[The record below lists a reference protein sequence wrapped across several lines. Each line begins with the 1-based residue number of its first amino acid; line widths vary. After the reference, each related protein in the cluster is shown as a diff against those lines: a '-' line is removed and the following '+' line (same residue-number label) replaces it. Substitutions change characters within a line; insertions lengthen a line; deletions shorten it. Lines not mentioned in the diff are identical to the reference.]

1 MGKTDKSASGS
12 NELFKRLASELTS
25 RRYEKGQTIFAQGEA
40 ADAMFRIAEGNV
52 KLAVAS
58 KLNKKAAIS
67 ILRAG
72 DCFGECC
79 VVGNAVR
86 PCTAT
91 SIRQTTIERI
101 SKKRMVRRIQ
111 DEPAVAKLFT
121 DHLLLRIG
129 RAEGDLVDQRV
140 NSSERRLARLLL
152 QLCEFGELSGYAPR
166 VANID
171 QATLAQVVG
180 TTRSRVSQFMNEFR
194 KKGFIDYNG
203 SLHVHKSLLSFL
215 KCNR

>member
-1 MGKTDKSASGS
+1 METVGKSAPTSK
-12 NELFKRLASELTS
+12 ELFKRLAPQLTTHQ
-25 RRYEKGQTIFAQGEA
+25 YKKGQTIFAQGDV
-40 ADAMFRIAEGNV
+40 ADAMFRIAQGNV
-52 KLAVAS
+52 KLAIAS
-58 KLNKKAAIS
+58 ELNKKAAIS

-72 DCFGECC
+72 DCFGESC

-91 SIRQTTIERI
+91 SIRQTTVERI
-101 SKKRMVRRIQ
+101 SKRSMIQ
-111 DEPAVAKLFT
+111 RLREPALAKVFT

-152 QLCEFGELSGYAPR
+152 QLCEFGELSGYAPG

-215 KCNR
+215 KYES

>member
-1 MGKTDKSASGS
+1 MEKRSRPANGSDK
-12 NELFKRLASELTS
+12 LFTRLGTELTS
-25 RRYEKGQTIFAQGEA
+25 REYKKGQTIFSQGDA
-40 ADAMFRIAEGNV
+40 ADAMFRIVEGNV

-67 ILRAG
+67 ILREG

-79 VVGNAVR
+79 VVSNALR

-91 SIRQTTIERI
+91 SIRQSTIERI
-101 SKKRMVRRIQ
+101 SKETMVQRLH
-111 DEPAVAKLFT
+111 EPAVAKLFT
-121 DHLLLRIG
+121 NHLLARIG
-129 RAEGDLVDQRV
+129 RAEDDLVDQRV

-152 QLCEFGELSGYAPR
+152 QLCEFEDPSAHAAG
-166 VANID
+166 VVKID
-171 QATLAQVVG
+171 QAIMAEVVG

-215 KCNR
+215 KYER

>member
-1 MGKTDKSASGS
+1 MGKMANPASSSA
-12 NELFKRLASELTS
+12 ELFKRLASKLTTHQ
-25 RRYEKGQTIFAQGEA
+25 YQKGQMIFAQGDT
-40 ADAMFRIAEGNV
+40 ADAMFRISEGNV

-67 ILRAG
+67 ILREG
-72 DCFGECC
+72 DCFGEGCM
-79 VVGNAVR
+79 VGNALR

-91 SIRQTTIERI
+91 SIRQSTIERVG
-101 SKKRMVRRIQ
+101 KKTMVQRLQ
-111 DEPAVAKLFT
+111 QPAVAKLFT

-129 RAEGDLVDQRV
+129 RAEDDLADQRV

-152 QLCEFGELSGYAPR
+152 HLCEFGELSGHAHGA
-166 VANID
+166 VKID
-171 QATLAQVVG
+171 QATLAEMVG

-203 SLHVHKSLLSFL
+203 SLHVNESLLSFL
-215 KCNR
+215 RYES